1 MDNAAFLAHYGVTR
15 EEARNPNFLEHAG
28 VKGMKWGH
36 RKAEKKEAKAL
47 LKSQKKWDK
56 DIKKNDT
63 KLVSKTNSRFET
75 SAANT
80 ALNKKYSTLDLDDPK
95 QHQKVIDYLNESTKL
110 WDRTY
115 DEVLIET
122 YGYRPVKETKNG

>member
-1 MDNAAFLAHYGVTR
+1 MDNEAFLAHYGVTR
-15 EEARNPNFLEHAG
+15 EEARNPHFLEHAG

-36 RKAEKKEAKAL
+36 RKAEKKEAKSL

-80 ALNKKYSTLDLDDPK
+80 ALNKKYSTLDFDDPK
-95 QHQKVIDYLNESTKL
+95 QHQKVIDYLNESVKL

-122 YGYRPVKETKNG
+122 YGYRPVKENKNE

>member
-1 MDNAAFLAHYGVTR
+1 MDNEAFLAHYGVTR

-28 VKGMKWGH
+28 VKGMRWGH
-36 RKAEKKEAKAL
+36 RKYEKREAKAL

-56 DIKKNDT
+56 DITKNDT

-80 ALNKKYSTLDLDDPK
+80 ALNKKYSTLDFNDPK
-95 QHQKVIDYLNESTKL
+95 QNQKVIDYLNESTKL

>member
-1 MDNAAFLAHYGVTR
+1 MDNEAFLAHYGVTR

-28 VKGMKWGH
+28 VKGMRWGH
-36 RKAEKKEAKAL
+36 RKSEKREAKAL

-56 DIKKNDT
+56 DITKNDT

-80 ALNKKYSTLDLDDPK
+80 ALNKKYSTLDFNDPK